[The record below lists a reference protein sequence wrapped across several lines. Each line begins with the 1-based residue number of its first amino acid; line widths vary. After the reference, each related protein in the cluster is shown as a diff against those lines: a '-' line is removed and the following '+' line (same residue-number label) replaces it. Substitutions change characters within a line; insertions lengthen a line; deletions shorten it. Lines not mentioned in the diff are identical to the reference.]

1 MAGARYIGLQG
12 PGHLELPKFL
22 SKQGADMNK
31 RDRPD
36 AWQPL
41 HVGALNL
48 GIFILFVF
56 SSKHANVIL
65 EVELEIE

>member
-1 MAGARYIGLQG
+1 MPRPLGGRTGN
-12 PGHLELPKFL
+12 LELLKFL
-22 SKQGADMNK
+22 YKQGADMNK

-41 HVGALNL
+41 HVAIKFGHFHVVRFL
-48 GIFILFVF
+48 VW
-56 SSKHANVIL
+56 KHASLIL